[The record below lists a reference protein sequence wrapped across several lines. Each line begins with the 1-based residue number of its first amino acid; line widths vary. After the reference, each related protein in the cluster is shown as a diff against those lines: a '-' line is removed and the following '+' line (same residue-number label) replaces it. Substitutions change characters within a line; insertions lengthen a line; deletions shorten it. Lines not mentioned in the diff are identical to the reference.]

1 MLQRRLNGNSYIKH
15 LDQHYYYPIQYFLSN
30 CDASDIALGVRDPA
44 VTEVR
49 SLLSW
54 GTRNYMEVPMSIS
67 TLSIH
72 KSVKDMHKVN
82 GRRHGQGLQG
92 EKDALWEE
100 VME

>member
-1 MLQRRLNGNSYIKH
+1 MLQRRLSGNSYIKL

-30 CDASDIALGVRDPA
+30 CDASDIVLGVRDPA

-54 GTRNYMEVPMSIS
+54 GTRNYIEVPMSIS

-72 KSVKDMHKVN
+72 NSVKDMHKVN